1 MPVWYQHRDI
11 MPPLHWSRLASTKLH
26 LNQCRPRVCIHQYL
40 PKATKYTE
48 DKKKVKIIIIIIKN
62 LLVILRIKCR
72 IKAQTSIHF
81 LFFFFFLV
89 FLFYFFL
96 VDGVNEQLNSSYLL
110 SNHHRTS
117 VTQSVIL
124 SFSHCYHFAGETLCS

>member
-48 DKKKVKIIIIIIKN
+48 DKKKSKN
-62 LLVILRIKCR
+62 NNNNKKSVG
-72 IKAQTSIHF
+72 HF
-81 LFFFFFLV
+81 ANKVSYQSTNVHSLSFFFFFLV